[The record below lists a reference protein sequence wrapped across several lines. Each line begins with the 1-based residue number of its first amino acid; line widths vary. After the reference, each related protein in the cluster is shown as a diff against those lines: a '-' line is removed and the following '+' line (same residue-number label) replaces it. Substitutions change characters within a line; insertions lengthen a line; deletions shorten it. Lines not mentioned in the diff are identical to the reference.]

1 MRHSFAIGFA
11 IVAAL
16 SVTPR
21 AIGSTL
27 AAGQILEIR
36 FSTTAPVC
44 PGACDVLVLY
54 PNETG
59 SFFASTGTA
68 NLFDSNTHLGTY
80 FTTFCCVPIFR
91 SPSSL
96 FQAGSATVDFTAINS
111 GSING
116 ILDMTIGTGFFT
128 WPSAPT
134 PTLLIGHG
142 EGPGGVLGGTG
153 IQVNSVTILSSI
165 PEPSTFA
172 TLLVGLAF
180 LVFWQSRSQWGKDSE
195 AML

>member
-1 MRHSFAIGFA
+1 MRHWFAVGFTL
-11 IVAAL
+11 VAAL
-16 SVTPR
+16 FVAPR

-36 FSTTAPVC
+36 FTTTAPVC
-44 PGACDVLVLY
+44 PGPCDVLELY

-59 SFFASTGTA
+59 SFFASSGTA
-68 NLFDSNTHLGTY
+68 NLFDSNVHLGTY
-80 FTTFCCVPIFR
+80 FTTFCCVPFFR

-116 ILDMTIGTGFFT
+116 ILDMSIGTGFFT

-142 EGPGGVLGGTG
+142 EGPGGVLGGSG
-153 IQVNSVTILSSI
+153 IQVNSVSILSSV
-165 PEPSTFA
+165 PERSTFA
-172 TLLVGLAF
+172 TLLVGLA
-180 LVFWQSRSQWGKDSE
+180 LLAFWQSRAQR
-195 AML
+195 L